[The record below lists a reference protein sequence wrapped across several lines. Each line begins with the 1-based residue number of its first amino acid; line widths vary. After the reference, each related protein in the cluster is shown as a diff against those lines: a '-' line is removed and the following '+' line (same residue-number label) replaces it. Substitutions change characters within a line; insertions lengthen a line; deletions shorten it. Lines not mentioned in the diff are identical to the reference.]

1 MKNSIILV
9 AVAAFITC
17 SVTRCPSRYFS
28 NRAPSLVKFADLD
41 TSNAQGAATL
51 YRRLN
56 AAAKSV
62 CQDLEPGRELARVR
76 VYTDCIHTALSNAI
90 VKINRPAVT
99 AYAAAH
105 GVPTGDSSIRVA
117 GNK

>member
-9 AVAAFITC
+9 AIAAFITC
-17 SVTRCPSRYFS
+17 SVTVAQADTFEPRSV
-28 NRAPSLVKFADLD
+28 LVKFADLD
-41 TSNAQGAATL
+41 TSNAQEAATL
-51 YRRLN
+51 YWRLN
-56 AAAKSV
+56 SAAESV
-62 CQDLEPGRELARVR
+62 CQDLEPGRELARLR
-76 VYTDCIHTALSNAI
+76 VYNFCVHTALSDSI

-105 GVPTGDSSIRVA
+105 GVQTRDSSIRVA

>member
-1 MKNSIILV
+1 MKNSITLV

-17 SVTRCPSRYFS
+17 SAAVAQADAFEPKSI
-28 NRAPSLVKFADLD
+28 LVKFADLD

-51 YRRLN
+51 YGRLSS
-56 AAAKSV
+56 AAKSV

-76 VYTDCIHTALSNAI
+76 VYKDCIHAALSDAI
-90 VKINRPAVT
+90 VTIDRPAVT

-105 GVPTGDSSIRVA
+105 GVLTGNSTIRVA
-117 GNK
+117 NNK